1 MNDEECPELG
11 LAIQNHFSA
20 IQMRQGKSRRL
31 SKHRQSL
38 VTLSR
43 RFVTLLL
50 ILHININKRILLILS
65 FYRHSLVKSME
76 GNEWEGGPSPL
87 RRGSLTSP
95 SLSIHHHGY
104 SHSPS
109 PPSSA
114 HHFHHHHKINRR
126 ASFDDL
132 EQQTCQLSPKVQK
145 RIVKLTAQLRQEMLV
160 DRQRLEDE
168 SVIQEVDELNNSPPG
183 SFDHS

>member
-1 MNDEECPELG
+1 
-11 LAIQNHFSA
+11 
-20 IQMRQGKSRRL
+20 
-31 SKHRQSL
+31 
-38 VTLSR
+38 
-43 RFVTLLL
+43 
-50 ILHININKRILLILS
+50 
-65 FYRHSLVKSME
+65 ME

-145 RIVKLTAQLRQEMLV
+145 RIVKLTPQLRQEMLIE
-160 DRQRLEDE
+160 RQRLEDE
-168 SVIQEVDELNNSPPG
+168 SIIQEVDELNNSPPG
-183 SFDHS
+183 SFDQS

>member
-1 MNDEECPELG
+1 
-11 LAIQNHFSA
+11 
-20 IQMRQGKSRRL
+20 MRQGKSRRL

-43 RFVTLLL
+43 RLVSCVYNVCVCELFLL
-50 ILHININKRILLILS
+50 IKLTVN
-65 FYRHSLVKSME
+65 RHSLVKSME

-109 PPSSA
+109 PPSST
-114 HHFHHHHKINRR
+114 HHFHHHHHKINRR

-132 EQQTCQLSPKVQK
+132 EQQTCQLSPKVQN
-145 RIVKLTAQLRQEMLV
+145 RIVKLTPQLRQEMLI

-168 SVIQEVDELNNSPPG
+168 SVIQEVDELNNSPQG